1 MRKVLLLLGW
11 TLIRI
16 RSAEKILKELEKT
29 GMKKELGNS
38 LV

>member
-1 MRKVLLLLGW
+1 MGKVLLLLGW

-16 RSAEKILKELEKT
+16 RLIKEILKELEKT
-29 GMKKELGNS
+29 GMKKELEDS